1 MRGLITGVAVVLGV
15 GIAITASSARAQ
27 TDAVTFTKDIA
38 PILQRS
44 CQSCHRPD
52 SVAPMSLLTYEE
64 VRPFAMAIKQRTA
77 LRHRRGAMPPWFIEK
92 EIGIQRFKDDISLI
106 RCGDCQ
112 DREMGGCR
120 SAARQSRRPSAGAS
134 VRGQRLMADRHT
146 RSDRHVPRRRNE
158 SDQPRLLGRAGRSPD
173 GAVGRSLR
181 RGNGNKGSQR
191 LPQQTR
197 ARNGGRSLCVSPR
210 RQSIGPSASE
220 VHGRC
225 TRSGA
230 TRTSS
235 IRRPAS
241 CCGRAR
247 QSLSRRCICMQMEKI
262 RPRT

>member
-92 EIGIQRFKDDISLI
+92 EIGIQRFKDDISLSDAEI
-106 RCGDCQ
+106 
-112 DREMGGCR
+112 
-120 SAARQSRRPSAGAS
+120 AKIARWADAGAP
-134 VRGQRLMADRHT
+134 RGNPADLPPALVFADNCLMADRHT

-197 ARNGGRSLCVSPR
+197 TRNGGRSLCVSPR
-210 RQSIGPSASE
+210 HRQCERWRCMAGAR
-220 VHGRC
+220 GRPK
-225 TRSGA
+225 RGHL
-230 TRTSS
+230 RYE
-235 IRRPAS
+235 
-241 CCGRAR
+241 GR
-247 QSLSRRCICMQMEKI
+247 
-262 RPRT
+262 